1 MLPKNISTVL
11 PASKRIRTAG
21 SRTKGQ
27 KHGQRNIIEKPDDGV
42 LDRARVIILAA
53 VGYAAYRF
61 ACLECAPTGFL
72 EFMVLGIVP
81 AVYLAPKWLTLRSQ
95 PDSER
100 R

>member
-1 MLPKNISTVL
+1 MSSETSSRNPM
-11 PASKRIRTAG
+11 TAWW
-21 SRTKGQ
+21 
-27 KHGQRNIIEKPDDGV
+27 IE
-42 LDRARVIILAA
+42 LVIILAA

-81 AVYLAPKWLTLRSQ
+81 AVYLAPMWLTLRSQ
-95 PDSER
+95 SDSER